1 MGLEQISLNRPL
13 DGEVFAQAL
22 PQEHCDEQGGE
33 WLEIAAL
40 AAGII
45 RLGAMIGRCESM
57 RDLFRT
63 VGRLGPHKST
73 VLIQGESG
81 TGKELVARALHLL
94 GAAPKGPFITF
105 NCSNLV
111 DTLAESQ
118 LFGHM
123 RGAFTDARETSLG
136 YFRSADRGTL
146 FLDEIG
152 ELPLRLQAKLLRV
165 VETREVQPV
174 GSAQSHLVDIRLIA
188 ATNCDLRAM
197 VKAGQFR
204 DDLYYRLNTSLVV
217 IAPLRERASDIEG
230 LVAHYV
236 GHYNTLLGKQVK
248 YITRRALK
256 ALLRYDWPGNV
267 RELSHVVESA
277 MLLTD
282 SDRVD
287 LGNLPAYL
295 VKGTGI
301 GGTTDLRA
309 GGTGRLGA
317 AQSTTLAED
326 AAPMSLDQAV
336 NEAAKDALVR
346 ALHRSEGNCI
356 RAARLLG
363 VSRYTVYRMI
373 SRFGLTE
380 VRTNRGV
387 R

>member
-1 MGLEQISLNRPL
+1 MGLEQISLDRTADDAL
-13 DGEVFAQAL
+13 FALEEQA
-22 PQEHCDEQGGE
+22 EGGGE
-33 WLEIAAL
+33 WLEV
-40 AAGII
+40 AGLGAGTA
-45 RLGAMIGRCESM
+45 RLGAMIGRCEAM

-94 GAAPKGPFITF
+94 GPAPKGPFVTF

-118 LFGHM
+118 LFGHV

-136 YFRSADRGTL
+136 YFRSAAGGTL

-174 GSAQSHLVDIRLIA
+174 GSSQSHLVDIRLIA
-188 ATNCDLRAM
+188 ASNCDLRAM

-204 DDLYYRLNTSLVV
+204 DDLYYRLNTSVV
-217 IAPLRERASDIEG
+217 LIPPLRERGSDVEA
-230 LVAHYV
+230 LAAHYV
-236 GHYNTLLGKQVK
+236 EHYDQMLSKRVK
-248 YITRRALK
+248 YVSRGAMK
-256 ALLRYDWPGNV
+256 ALAAYDWPGNV

-282 SDRVD
+282 SDRID
-287 LGNLPAYL
+287 IGNLPAYL
-295 VKGTGI
+295 VKAAPGAS
-301 GGTTDLRA
+301 DLRGPAIRGGAPQRPA
-309 GGTGRLGA
+309 GDEGE
-317 AQSTTLAED
+317 S
-326 AAPMSLDQAV
+326 APLSLDHAV
-336 NEAAKDALVR
+336 NEAAKEALVR
-346 ALHRSEGNCI
+346 ALDRSEGNCI

-373 SRFGLTE
+373 SRFGLAE
-380 VRTNRGV
+380 VRSNRSA

>member
-1 MGLEQISLNRPL
+1 MGLGQIFSNRPL
-13 DGEVFAQAL
+13 DDELLAMRAR
-22 PQEHCDEQGGE
+22 PEEQGGE
-33 WLEIAAL
+33 CLEIATL
-40 AAGII
+40 AAGAT
-45 RLGAMIGRCESM
+45 RLGAMIGKCEPM
-57 RDLFRT
+57 RELFRT
-63 VGRLGPHKST
+63 VARLGPHKST

-94 GAAPKGPFITF
+94 GPSPKGPFITF

-118 LFGHM
+118 LFGHI

-136 YFRSADRGTL
+136 YFRSADGGTL

-204 DDLYYRLNTSLVV
+204 DDLYYRLNTSLIV
-217 IAPLRERASDIEG
+217 IPPLRDRAADIEA

-236 GHYNTLLGKQVK
+236 EHYNQLLGKQVK

-287 LGNLPAYL
+287 LLNMPAYL
-295 VKGTGI
+295 VKGTAGS
-301 GGTTDLRA
+301 GETSDLRA
-309 GGTGRLGA
+309 VTARLGGG
-317 AQSTTLAED
+317 QTTVLAEE
-326 AAPMSLDQAV
+326 AAPLSLDQAV
-336 NEAAKDALVR
+336 NEAAKEALMR
-346 ALHRSEGNCI
+346 ALQRSEGNCI

-380 VRTNRGV
+380 VRPNRGV